1 MVRLRFK
8 RFGRRHHPVYRLC
21 AMDQRTQR
29 DGRAIEELGSYDPVN
44 ADEDKQVNFKLDRVK
59 YWLDNGAQ
67 PSDTV
72 RGLLVK
78 EGLLEKRPKKITAN
92 EKARRKAAEEAA
104 KNPPKEE
111 APADEAPA
119 EDAPAAEGAETTEA

>member
-1 MVRLRFK
+1 MVRLRLK

-21 AMDQRTQR
+21 AMDQRTPR

-44 ADEDKQVNFKLDRVK
+44 KNDDAQVNLKLDRIQ

-67 PSDTV
+67 PSETV

-78 EGLLEKRPKKITAN
+78 AGLLEKGPKKITAN
-92 EKARRKAAEEAA
+92 AKARQLAEEEAA
-104 KNPPKEE
+104 KNPPPAEE
-111 APADEAPA
+111 PKADEADGADAEAPA
-119 EDAPAAEGAETTEA
+119 EAAAE